1 VERARQRA
9 ETARRRYLAVD
20 PDNRLVADTLEA
32 DWNDALRQLGD
43 AQDDYDRATSAA
55 RVAFSEEHK
64 QKIRSLAADFPALW
78 SDPATPQRE
87 RKRMARL
94 LLEDVTIVR
103 TDHIDVHVRF
113 KGGQTT
119 SLVLPLPLTSWQA
132 RQTEAATL
140 AELDRL
146 LNDHTDA
153 QAAELLNATGHRS
166 GTGQAFTPSIVLHLR
181 RCNGLPSHLER
192 LRARGLLTI
201 TELADQ
207 LGVHPSTIKA
217 WHKAGLLQSH
227 QANDKNIRL
236 FNPPEPGDLRLVKRQ
251 GVPFRDRLPIPT

>member
-1 VERARQRA
+1 MPVLEQGQPGLSPAA
-9 ETARRRYLAVD
+9 WGDKAV
-20 PDNRLVADTLEA
+20 RLVIEPLLRGVYDQGEATWSEDQLLILE
-32 DWNDALRQLGD
+32 RHG
-43 AQDDYDRATSAA
+43 
-55 RVAFSEEHK
+55 FPEE
-64 QKIRSLAADFPALW
+64 
-78 SDPATPQRE
+78 
-87 RKRMARL
+87 MARL
-94 LLEDVTIVR
+94 LIEDVTIVR

-132 RQTEAATL
+132 RQTETATL

-153 QAAELLNATGHRS
+153 QASELLNATGHRS

-181 RCNGLPSHLER
+181 RSNGLPSHLER

-236 FNPPEPGDLRLVKRQ
+236 FNPPEPGDPRLVKRQ